1 MASYVHNFA
10 GYSGQRFELDPNVV
24 TRGPDK
30 VVTTHLIS
38 PGDAPTP
45 IAYRMR
51 QAGGAWKIIDVF
63 YNGAISQLTTRRADF
78 AATAGQR
85 RRAGAAG
92 PHQRPGGQADEIAAP
107 LPALAS
113 LEDRQMQIGDWAA
126 TRDLNRIYGDI
137 RDLGLEAN
145 LAELEAFGFTVIE
158 GALSP
163 DLTRR
168 LRGAVLEAWE
178 ERYGRSLDLEHETEL
193 KEVELASYLLFKD
206 PVFEE
211 AVLNEKPLALVTYLL
226 GQSCWLSSLTSHVK
240 GPGKVGLLLHSD
252 TANGVPAP
260 FSAYSHVANC
270 NYALTD
276 YTEAGGS
283 LAMVPGSHRLHRQPT
298 RWEVQLS
305 GNERNPHAIPI
316 EVPAGSAVVW
326 HGNTWH
332 GSFPRTVPGVRVNLA
347 TYFCRQYMAPQEIYA
362 DNPHAAKLVERH
374 GRDSRM
380 AQLLGLNHFNGWRE
394 EGPDLKGRLVMPAGR
409 TWQS

>member
-1 MASYVHNFA
+1 M
-10 GYSGQRFELDPNVV
+10 E
-24 TRGPDK
+24 
-30 VVTTHLIS
+30 
-38 PGDAPTP
+38 
-45 IAYRMR
+45 
-51 QAGGAWKIIDVF
+51 
-63 YNGAISQLTTRRADF
+63 
-78 AATAGQR
+78 
-85 RRAGAAG
+85 
-92 PHQRPGGQADEIAAP
+92 
-107 LPALAS
+107 
-113 LEDRQMQIGDWAA
+113 IGDWAA
-126 TRDLNRIYGDI
+126 TRELNGIYADI
-137 RDLGLEAN
+137 RRLGLETN

-163 DLTRR
+163 DLTKR
-168 LRGAVLEAWE
+168 LRRAVLDAWE
-178 ERYGRSLDLEHETEL
+178 ERYRRTLDLENETEL

-206 PVFEE
+206 PVFEA
-211 AVLNEKPLALVTYLL
+211 AVLNEKPLALITYLL

-240 GPGKVGLLLHSD
+240 GPGKVGLPLHSD

-276 YTEAGGS
+276 YTEAGGC
-283 LAMVPGSHRLHRQPT
+283 LAVAPGSHRLHRQPT
-298 RWEVQLS
+298 RWEIHLS

-362 DNPHAAKLVERH
+362 DSPRAAKLVERH
-374 GRDSRM
+374 GRESRM
-380 AQLLGLNHFNGWRE
+380 AQLLGFNHFNGWRE
-394 EGPDLKGRLVMPAGR
+394 EGPDLKGRLAMPAGR

>member
-1 MASYVHNFA
+1 M
-10 GYSGQRFELDPNVV
+10 
-24 TRGPDK
+24 K
-30 VVTTHLIS
+30 
-38 PGDAPTP
+38 
-45 IAYRMR
+45 
-51 QAGGAWKIIDVF
+51 
-63 YNGAISQLTTRRADF
+63 
-78 AATAGQR
+78 
-85 RRAGAAG
+85 
-92 PHQRPGGQADEIAAP
+92 
-107 LPALAS
+107 
-113 LEDRQMQIGDWAA
+113 IGDWAA
-126 TRDLNRIYGDI
+126 TRDLNAIYGEI
-137 RDLGLEAN
+137 RELGLESN

-163 DLTRR
+163 DLTAR
-168 LRGAVLEAWE
+168 LRDAVLGAWS
-178 ERYGRSLDLEHETEL
+178 ERYGRCLDIENETEL
-193 KEVELASYLLFKD
+193 HEVELASYLLFKN

-211 AVLNEKPLALVTYLL
+211 AVLNPKPLALITYLL

-240 GPGKVGLLLHSD
+240 GPGEKGLLLHSD

-276 YTEAGGS
+276 YTEAGGA

-298 RWEVQLS
+298 RWEVSLS
-305 GNERNPHAIPI
+305 GNDRNPHAIPI

-347 TYFCRQYMAPQEIYA
+347 TYFCRQYMAPQELYG
-362 DNPHAAKLVERH
+362 DNTPPEIIARH

-380 AQLLGLNHFNGWRE
+380 AQLLGLNHFNGWKE
-394 EGPDLKGRLVMPAGR
+394 EGPDLKGRIAMPAGR

>member
-1 MASYVHNFA
+1 
-10 GYSGQRFELDPNVV
+10 
-24 TRGPDK
+24 
-30 VVTTHLIS
+30 
-38 PGDAPTP
+38 
-45 IAYRMR
+45 
-51 QAGGAWKIIDVF
+51 
-63 YNGAISQLTTRRADF
+63 
-78 AATAGQR
+78 
-85 RRAGAAG
+85 
-92 PHQRPGGQADEIAAP
+92 
-107 LPALAS
+107 
-113 LEDRQMQIGDWAA
+113 MQIGDWAA

-137 RDLGLEAN
+137 RALGLESN

-178 ERYGRSLDLEHETEL
+178 ARYGRTLDLENETEL
-193 KEVELASYLLFKD
+193 KEVELASYLIFKD
-206 PVFEE
+206 PVFEA
-211 AVLNEKPLALVTYLL
+211 AVLNEKPLALITYLL

-252 TANGVPAP
+252 TGNGVPAP

-276 YTEAGGS
+276 YTEAGGA

-380 AQLLGLNHFNGWRE
+380 AQLLGFNHFNGWRE